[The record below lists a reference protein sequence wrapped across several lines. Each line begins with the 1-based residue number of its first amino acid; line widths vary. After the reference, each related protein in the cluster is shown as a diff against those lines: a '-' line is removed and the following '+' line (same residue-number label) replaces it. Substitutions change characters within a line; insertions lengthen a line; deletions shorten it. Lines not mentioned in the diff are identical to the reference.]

1 LRYLDVFILFFTP
14 MANPIPQFSATRDD
28 AVFKD
33 ALKAKAAEVIDS
45 GVFILG
51 PEVVAFEKEVAS
63 FLGVKHALAV
73 SSGTDALVLALM
85 ALGVGPG
92 DEVICPTYTFFAT
105 AGSVA
110 RLGATPVFVDSS
122 PCCFNLAV
130 DAVRAAITP
139 RTKALMPVHLFGQA
153 ADLGPLL
160 SLARDKNI
168 AVIEDAAQAIGAT
181 YHGQAV
187 GSHGDIG
194 CFSFYP
200 TKTLGG
206 FGEGG
211 LVTSQRDDLA
221 ARMRILRNHGMEQTY
236 EHVEVGGN
244 FRMHALQGALLRLR
258 LPRLPHLIERRRHHA
273 QAYLKGFLDRGLG
286 AFPVESCTCDP
297 TASMSANASE
307 APLWLP
313 FTCSDPHTYN
323 QFCLRV
329 RHGKRDAL
337 KAHLAG
343 QGIGTSIYY
352 PKPLHLQPCF
362 QALGGKTGSFPQA
375 ELFAAEALAL
385 PMFAELREDEVRR
398 VIETIASFFP

>member
-1 LRYLDVFILFFTP
+1 MR
-14 MANPIPQFSATRDD
+14 IPQFDATRDED
-28 AVFKD
+28 AFKD

-51 PEVVAFEKEVAS
+51 PEVVSFEKEIAT
-63 FLGVKHALAV
+63 FLGVKHALGI

-85 ALGVGPG
+85 ALGIGPG

-122 PCCFNLAV
+122 PCCFNLSIPAV
-130 DAVRAAITP
+130 EQALTP
-139 RTKALMPVHLFGQA
+139 HTKAILPVHLFGQS
-153 ADLGPLL
+153 ADLAPLCE
-160 SLARDKNI
+160 LAATRGI

-181 YHGQAV
+181 YEGRAV
-187 GSHGDIG
+187 GSLGDMG

-211 LVTSQRDDLA
+211 LVTTQNDALA
-221 ARMRILRNHGMEQTY
+221 ERLRVLRNHGMEKTY

-258 LPRLPHLIERRRHHA
+258 LPRLPHLIERRRQIGA
-273 QAYLKGFLDRGLG
+273 AYLAGLQHHGLG
-286 AFPVESCTCDP
+286 GFPVASCTCSQAAGPGTDGP
-297 TASMSANASE
+297 
-307 APLWLP
+307 PLLLP
-313 FTCSDPHTYN
+313 FTCNDPHTYN

-329 RHGKRDAL
+329 PHGRRDAL
-337 KAHLAG
+337 KAHLAA
-343 QGIGTSIYY
+343 QGIGTSVYY

-362 QALGGKTGSFPQA
+362 LHLGGKPGAFPNA
-375 ELFAAEALAL
+375 ERFATEALAL
-385 PMFAELREDEVRR
+385 PMFAELRDDEVSR
-398 VIETIASFFP
+398 VIDAVASFFR

>member
-1 LRYLDVFILFFTP
+1 MDLNLV
-14 MANPIPQFSATRDD
+14 PIPQFSATRDD
-28 AVFKD
+28 ATFKD
-33 ALKAKAAEVIDS
+33 ALKSKAAAVIDS

-51 PEVVAFEKEVAS
+51 PEVVAFEKEVAA
-63 FLGVKHALAV
+63 FLGVKHALGV
-73 SSGTDALVLALM
+73 SSGTDALVLGLM
-85 ALGVGPG
+85 ALGIGAG

-130 DAVRAAITP
+130 DAVRAAVTP
-139 RTKALMPVHLFGQA
+139 RTKAIMPVHLFGQA
-153 ADLGPLL
+153 ADIGPLL
-160 SLARDKNI
+160 ALAQEKNI

-181 YHGQAV
+181 YDGHAV
-187 GSHGDIG
+187 GSLGDIG

-211 LVTSQRDDLA
+211 LVTTQRDNLA
-221 ARMRILRNHGMEQTY
+221 QRMRILRNHGMEQTY

-273 QAYLKGFLDRGLG
+273 QAYLKGFLDLGLG
-286 AFPVESCTCDP
+286 AFPVETCTCDP
-297 TASMSANASE
+297 SKSSISTNVSE
-307 APLWLP
+307 TPLWLP
-313 FTCSDPHTYN
+313 FTCNDPHTYN

-337 KAHLAG
+337 KAYLAE
-343 QGIGTSIYY
+343 QGIGASIYY

-362 QALGGKTGSFPQA
+362 QPLGGKIGSFPQA
-375 ELFAAEALAL
+375 ELFASEALAL
-385 PMFAELREDEVRR
+385 PMFAELQEDEVAR
-398 VIETIASFFP
+398 VIETVASFFK